1 MIRQYKFGSN
11 VSSDGKSLEDHWQ
24 GNDNKN
30 PMKPKAG

>member
-30 PMKPKAG
+30 PMQPKAG